1 MYKLTVLTCSYTDTM
16 YHIACN
22 LYIYTMVDLEYG
34 LVYDNRHYAI
44 IDSGYVENMGAFMGQ
59 SMH

>member
-1 MYKLTVLTCSYTDTM
+1 
-16 YHIACN
+16 
-22 LYIYTMVDLEYG
+22 MVDLEYG

-44 IDSGYVENMGAFMGQ
+44 TDSGYVENMGAFMGQ